1 MGQSYVARWEQQNND
16 EISSHLEALDVSKD
30 WHNKQKQEL
39 LDKIRRLESDIEQ
52 LNKQQT
58 QLTAQIEVI
67 VKEPKRWSWLKL
79 K

>member
-1 MGQSYVARWEQQNND
+1 MGQSYVARLEQQNND

-30 WHNKQKQEL
+30 WYNKQKQEL

-67 VKEPKRWSWLKL
+67 VKEPKR
-79 K
+79 